1 MSRYQFTHLGDTV
14 PILCKAFIVVVTK
27 ENMEKVIERFLEW
40 EGGVV
45 YVDGWGLDKERILRR
60 SFLNLWEQ
68 SVTLTLETGL
78 GGVRNELR
86 V

>member
-45 YVDGWGLDKERILRR
+45 YVDGWGWDKERILRSAR
-60 SFLNLWEQ
+60 F
-68 SVTLTLETGL
+68 
-78 GGVRNELR
+78 
-86 V
+86 